1 MNMEIVKL
9 HHFANH
15 INLHNFTFSLASRGS
30 EERRSTSRG
39 LHMCK
44 IKKVINKKNNDSEC
58 YVAILSVP
66 HIRYKKK
73 LA

>member
-1 MNMEIVKL
+1 MEIVKL

-30 EERRSTSRG
+30 EERNKSTARG

-44 IKKVINKKNNDSEC
+44 IKGVVNKNNKD
-58 YVAILSVP
+58 
-66 HIRYKKK
+66 
-73 LA
+73 